1 MVILINGSPRKNGA
15 TSSILKYIS
24 AMLESQSLET
34 EIVQTADLNLQY
46 CLGCC
51 KCYKT
56 GKCIFTDD
64 IEHLS
69 HKIEKAD
76 GIIIGSPTYASNIS
90 GQLKTIIDRGHFV
103 MEQSLYKKYAM
114 SVVTYENYGG
124 KDTSKILNKF
134 LSYSGA
140 VITGS
145 LVIKNSFSH
154 NPLESRRLQEYISKE
169 TKNFY
174 EGLLNQKKPTIQLL
188 KHFFIL
194 QYGIVPFVKKKGS
207 DYSGVVCAWKKHGID
222 FASVNN
228 N

>member
-76 GIIIGSPTYASNIS
+76 GIIIA
-90 GQLKTIIDRGHFV
+90 
-103 MEQSLYKKYAM
+103 
-114 SVVTYENYGG
+114 
-124 KDTSKILNKF
+124 
-134 LSYSGA
+134 
-140 VITGS
+140 
-145 LVIKNSFSH
+145 IK
-154 NPLESRRLQEYISKE
+154 EYH
-169 TKNFY
+169 T
-174 EGLLNQKKPTIQLL
+174 
-188 KHFFIL
+188 
-194 QYGIVPFVKKKGS
+194 V
-207 DYSGVVCAWKKHGID
+207 
-222 FASVNN
+222 
-228 N
+228 